1 MALSDAS
8 GTVASPHAVFDGRQL
23 EHDLAPLRAIV
34 EADGVSVLVV
44 GLPVSMNGAEGAQA
58 ARVRECASR
67 WAAEL
72 GLTVVF
78 VDERLTSVEA
88 SRSVRAAG
96 VDTKRQRGRL
106 DMVAAAL
113 ILQAY
118 LDLQRSD
125 VRKDDDGT

>member
-1 MALSDAS
+1 
-8 GTVASPHAVFDGRQL
+8 
-23 EHDLAPLRAIV
+23 
-34 EADGVSVLVV
+34 
-44 GLPVSMNGAEGAQA
+44 MNGAEGAQA

-118 LDLQRSD
+118 LDLLQSTRHGEHQFHVKSNTHSTAWRTLVPRQAEHRFQAKPNIFGPSSWNRD
-125 VRKDDDGT
+125 RPARAA